1 MGGWWDWGERKAGR
15 PTKDES
21 PKKEESRPRAD
32 AVDDDADARAER
44 ASIESVGSERSSSVI
59 RREVEVLVLPA
70 LLL

>member
-21 PKKEESRPRAD
+21 PKKEERRPRAD
-32 AVDDDADARAER
+32 DAAEEDDSAER
-44 ASIESVGSERSSSVI
+44 ASIESVGSERSSSAI
-59 RREVEVLVLPA
+59 RREVEVLVLLA